1 MFRTVLRDATAGVA
15 LAGIAL
21 TAPVAV
27 LPMKAAAQQ
36 VAANT
41 TGAPTPP
48 APNFAPCEKIKDP
61 AKAAQCSHD
70 AVMQN
75 LRERNEAALARQKE
89 AAARAANA
97 DARAANADA
106 RVKNADAQVGCVN
119 DISAL
124 RRDQGFGAK
133 ATEIAREIVKASG
146 RPVAEM
152 DACHL
157 RDGIR
162 AGLKQLKLLPG
173 DRASLN

>member
-41 TGAPTPP
+41 AGAPTPP
-48 APNFAPCEKIKDP
+48 APNFAACEKIKDP

-75 LRERNEAALARQKE
+75 LRERNEAALAGQKE
-89 AAARAANA
+89 AAARSAA
-97 DARAANADA
+97 
-106 RVKNADAQVGCVN
+106 ADAQVACVN
-119 DISAL
+119 DITAL
-124 RRDQGFGAK
+124 RRNDTFGSK
-133 ATEIAREIVKASG
+133 ATEIARELVKASG
-146 RPVAEM
+146 RPVADL
-152 DACHL
+152 DACRL

>member
-21 TAPVAV
+21 TAPVTL

-36 VAANT
+36 VAANAPRT
-41 TGAPTPP
+41 AADCDTLPTAGARIEC
-48 APNFAPCEKIKDP
+48 AN
-61 AKAAQCSHD
+61 
-70 AVMQN
+70 
-75 LRERNEAALARQKE
+75 RLATEENRR
-89 AAARAANA
+89 AAAAAETRAANA
-97 DARAANADA
+97 DARA
-106 RVKNADAQVGCVN
+106 KSADAQISCVN

-124 RRDQGFGAK
+124 RRDQAFGTK
-133 ATEIAREIVKASG
+133 ATEIARELVKASG
-146 RPVAEM
+146 RPVAEL